1 MLRLWLPLLIKTSP
15 HSLRKNPTLMRTR
28 NFHLKWI
35 SILAILMGLAFATY
49 EGFHWFTHVYEFD
62 ARIRS
67 DMTRVSSRVNGTIEN
82 IHVKEGISIKKGDL
96 LVTMKVEQIQERIRA
111 TEAELKEASA
121 QKDKLIAEKFS
132 LETSLSSRTATKIEQ
147 IQALKLDLT
156 TLKDRLRL
164 ADKKL
169 ERSRYL
175 FSKNLASRK
184 NMENEQDNVLNLKG
198 QIKAAEARIRVAELE
213 SKEILSR
220 QAELAVFDQDIKIA
234 SITLERLKA
243 KKRELE
249 VDLSERQ
256 IHSPTDGIVDKI
268 FKNPGEY
275 VEDADELII
284 VHDPENVWVEANI
297 VEDQIRHL
305 EIGQPVKLHLNAY
318 PFEMF
323 LGEVIGIGQVTLNDL
338 QETKS
343 GSISNKARK
352 IEQRIPVKIKILDK
366 PKITAPGMLVEVNI
380 QIRDRT
386 LFK

>member
-1 MLRLWLPLLIKTSP
+1 ML
-15 HSLRKNPTLMRTR
+15 TR

-35 SILAILMGLAFATY
+35 SILAILVGLAFATY

-67 DMTRVSSRVNGTIEN
+67 DMTKVSSRVNGTIEN

-121 QKDKLIAEKFS
+121 QKNKLIAEKFS

-156 TLKDRLRL
+156 TLEDRLRL

-175 FSKNLASRK
+175 FSKNLAARK
-184 NMENEQDNVLNLKG
+184 NMENEQDNVLNLEG

-249 VDLSERQ
+249 LDLSERQ
-256 IHSPTDGIVDKI
+256 IHSPTDGIVDRI

-305 EIGQPVKLHLNAY
+305 DIGQPVKLHLNAY

-323 LGEVIGIGQVTLNDL
+323 RGEVIGIGRVTLNDL
-338 QETKS
+338 QETQS

-352 IEQRIPVKIKILDK
+352 IEQRIPVKIRILDK

>member
-1 MLRLWLPLLIKTSP
+1 M
-15 HSLRKNPTLMRTR
+15 
-28 NFHLKWI
+28 
-35 SILAILMGLAFATY
+35 
-49 EGFHWFTHVYEFD
+49 
-62 ARIRS
+62 
-67 DMTRVSSRVNGTIEN
+67 
-82 IHVKEGISIKKGDL
+82 
-96 LVTMKVEQIQERIRA
+96 
-111 TEAELKEASA
+111 
-121 QKDKLIAEKFS
+121 
-132 LETSLSSRTATKIEQ
+132 
-147 IQALKLDLT
+147 
-156 TLKDRLRL
+156 
-164 ADKKL
+164 
-169 ERSRYL
+169 
-175 FSKNLASRK
+175 
-184 NMENEQDNVLNLKG
+184 
-198 QIKAAEARIRVAELE
+198 AELE

-220 QAELAVFDQDIKIA
+220 QAELVVFDQDIKIA

-243 KKRELE
+243 RKRELE

-256 IHSPTDGIVDKI
+256 IHSPTDGIVDRI

-297 VEDQIRHL
+297 VEGQIRHL

-323 LGEVIGIGQVTLNDL
+323 RGEVIGIGQVTLNDL
-338 QETKS
+338 QETQS
-343 GSISNKARK
+343 GAISNKARK